1 MQALYERTRADISK
15 GDFSRLAELHSQSSG
30 LKSLCTDYAANGI
43 ETCRRAVGGHGFG
56 GGSGLIQ
63 LNADYLS
70 KPTVEGDNWM
80 ITQQTASYLIKRMA
94 AAETQRGEPQDE
106 VERSCREYLTER
118 GSCSSNDFKVLKSD
132 VDIIYAFR
140 RRSRYLTHLAHV
152 QRNKE
157 KKSWNSLLL
166 LLRKVS
172 NAESESLLVANF
184 AAALHSS
191 EEAVSSQLKPHLT
204 RLFRLCAYH
213 TMDNNA
219 REFAKAHAVS
229 EEELDELPQVIQ
241 QLMAEIRP
249 HAVNLVDSWCIP
261 DFLLD
266 SALGRY
272 DGKVYEDLFNR
283 AHRLNPLN
291 KITFNSDYRS
301 EEIVRGGERKELSR
315 ILAKL

>member
-1 MQALYERTRADISK
+1 MQALYQRTRADISK
-15 GDFSRLAELHSQSSG
+15 GDFGRLAELHSQSSG

-43 ETCRRAVGGHGFG
+43 ETCRRALGGHGFG

-94 AAETQRGEPQDE
+94 AAEVRKGEPQDE
-106 VERSCREYLTER
+106 VERSCREYLSEKDR
-118 GSCSSNDFKVLKSD
+118 FSANDFNILQSD
-132 VDIIYAFR
+132 ADIVSAFR
-140 RRSRYLTHLAHV
+140 QRSRYMTHLAHI

-157 KKSWNSLLL
+157 KKAWNSLLL

-172 NAESESLLVANF
+172 HAESESLLVANF
-184 AAALHSS
+184 AVALEQDDGSIS
-191 EEAVSSQLKPHLT
+191 PQLKPHLQK
-204 RLFRLCAYH
+204 LFRLYAYH
-213 TMDNNA
+213 TLDANA
-219 REFAKAHAVS
+219 REFAKAQAVR
-229 EEELDELPQVIQ
+229 EEELDALPQAIQ
-241 QLMAEIRP
+241 ELMAEIRP
-249 HAVNLVDSWCIP
+249 HAVNLVDAWCIP
-261 DFLLD
+261 DYLLD

-291 KITFNSDYRS
+291 EITFNSDYTS
-301 EEIVRGGERKELSR
+301 EEIVRGGDGKELER

>member
-43 ETCRRAVGGHGFG
+43 ETCRRALGGHGFG

-106 VERSCREYLTER
+106 VERSCREYLTGR

-184 AAALHSS
+184 AAALNSS
-191 EEAVSSQLKPHLT
+191 EEAVSPHLKPHLA
-204 RLFRLCAYH
+204 RLFRLYAYH
-213 TMDNNA
+213 TMDNSA
-219 REFAKAHAVS
+219 RDFAKAQAVS
-229 EEELDELPQVIQ
+229 DEELDELPQVIQ
-241 QLMAEIRP
+241 QLMAEVRP

-301 EEIVRGGERKELSR
+301 EELVRGGDGKELDR

>member
-1 MQALYERTRADISK
+1 MQAMYEQTRANISK

-43 ETCRRAVGGHGFG
+43 ETCRRALGGHGFG

-80 ITQQTASYLIKRMA
+80 ILQQSASYLIKRMA
-94 AAETQRGEPQDE
+94 AAEASKGEPLDN
-106 VERSCREYLTER
+106 VECSCREYLADR
-118 GSCSSNDFKVLKSD
+118 SRLSAGDFNVLGSDE
-132 VDIIYAFR
+132 DIVAAFE
-140 RRSRYLTHLAHV
+140 RRSRHLTHLAHT

-157 KKSWNSLLL
+157 KRSWNSLLL
-166 LLRKVS
+166 LLRKAA

-184 AAALHSS
+184 HSALMRS
-191 EEAVSSQLKPHLT
+191 ENPQSLKLTPHLR
-204 RLFRLCAYH
+204 RLFRLYAYY
-213 TMDNNA
+213 TMDANA
-219 REFAKAHAVS
+219 RDFAKAQAVH
-229 EEELDELPQVIQ
+229 EEELDRLPEVIQ
-241 QLMAEIRP
+241 GLMAEIRP
-249 HAVNLVDSWCIP
+249 HAVNLVDAWSIP

-272 DGKVYEDLFNR
+272 DGRVYEDLFNR

-291 KITFNSDYRS
+291 EITFNSDYHS
-301 EEIVRGGERKELSR
+301 EEIVRGGDGKELDR